1 MFTDCPPGPL
11 ERLNR
16 QDSSVAGIAS
26 EPRTCRGSATAPA
39 CPSAPVGPPW
49 LARGPTGKPPAR
61 ELFRAGYR
69 TPRAMSKASWQDR
82 VDGLGRGHYRRYD
95 ERTSTMLGDGA
106 HLVMDRWKG
115 DLRRMRDEAGGATG
129 LQERLTD
136 VPGIG
141 PTGADIFCREVQG
154 VWSELA
160 PYVDK
165 RAADGAARVG
175 LPRTPARLASYASA
189 EDFPRLVAACVRA
202 TLDDDIVRAVRER

>member
-1 MFTDCPPGPL
+1 MASK
-11 ERLNR
+11 
-16 QDSSVAGIAS
+16 QDVAGLLLDRYGQTYAAEAGIRLKDSPAPLYQLLVLATLLSARIKADIAV
-26 EPRTCRGSATAPA
+26 AAA
-39 CPSAPVGPPW
+39 
-49 LARGPTGKPPAR
+49 K
-61 ELFRAGYR
+61 ELFRGGYR
-69 TPRAMSKASWQDR
+69 TPRAMSRASWQDR
-82 VDGLGRGHYRRYD
+82 VDALGRGHYRRYD

-106 HLVMDRWKG
+106 HLVLDRWKG

-154 VWSELA
+154 VWPELA
-160 PYVDK
+160 PYVDR

-175 LPRTPARLASYASA
+175 LPRTPARLASYVSA
-189 EDFPRLVAACVRA
+189 QDFPRLVAACVRA